1 VVQNFFR
8 ETWAEIDLDAIG
20 YNIEQMQQSLP
31 DKSNII
37 AVVKANAYGHGAVQI
52 AKKALQCGAKAL
64 AVALMEEATELRDA
78 GIAAP
83 ILVFGRVSPKAA
95 LLAAENDITVTTFQK
110 EWIQEVSNYTFSK
123 KLKVNIEI
131 DTGMARVGLRREE
144 ELIQLLET
152 IRENPNIQLTGVY
165 THFATADEENLN
177 YFHEQQERFE
187 RLLNIFNR
195 LWKRP
200 VSIHIGNSA
209 ASIRFPNKM
218 YHYIRYGIAMYG
230 MYPSKTVKQEKSI
243 SLKQA
248 FSLRSQLIHVK
259 QIEAGESI
267 SYGATYKA
275 KRNEWIGTIPIGY
288 GDGWI
293 RKLQGAEVLVGGKRM
308 PIVGRV
314 CMDQTMILLDKKYP
328 IGTPVTLIGEQNGA
342 SIKMDEIADYLG
354 TINYEIPCMINQRV
368 PRVYINE

>member
-1 VVQNFFR
+1 MQVSERSYLIVVQNFFR

-144 ELIQLLET
+144 ELMQLLET

-248 FSLRSQLIHVK
+248 FS
-259 QIEAGESI
+259 
-267 SYGATYKA
+267 
-275 KRNEWIGTIPIGY
+275 
-288 GDGWI
+288 
-293 RKLQGAEVLVGGKRM
+293 
-308 PIVGRV
+308 
-314 CMDQTMILLDKKYP
+314 
-328 IGTPVTLIGEQNGA
+328 
-342 SIKMDEIADYLG
+342 
-354 TINYEIPCMINQRV
+354 
-368 PRVYINE
+368 

>member
-1 VVQNFFR
+1 
-8 ETWAEIDLDAIG
+8 
-20 YNIEQMQQSLP
+20 
-31 DKSNII
+31 
-37 AVVKANAYGHGAVQI
+37 
-52 AKKALQCGAKAL
+52 
-64 AVALMEEATELRDA
+64 
-78 GIAAP
+78 
-83 ILVFGRVSPKAA
+83 
-95 LLAAENDITVTTFQK
+95 ENDITVTTFQK

-314 CMDQTMILLDKKYP
+314 CMDQTMHLLYKKYP
-328 IGTPVTLIGEQNGA
+328 IGTAVTLSGDQHGA
-342 SIKMDEIADYLG
+342 FIKMDEIADYLE
-354 TINYEIPCMINQRV
+354 TMNYEIPCMINQRV